1 MAMGWML
8 MPLKRYADFS
18 GRSRRMEY
26 WMWQVFKL
34 IVGTVF
40 MILFLG
46 IFGAAF
52 ANLAGSKDPSQLDPN
67 QLIAAGG
74 GILILCLIYMIFALA
89 IIIPDFAVAVRR
101 LHDTNRS
108 GWWILAPVVP
118 YLIGVVLMVA
128 TAGVAVGM
136 QAGDQ
141 VSTGLVAAV
150 GIIGL
155 VSMLAALAL
164 GLTVLIFMFIDGT
177 PGPNRFGPDPKGR
190 DASQVFS

>member
-1 MAMGWML
+1 MGWML

-34 IVGTVF
+34 IVGTIF
-40 MILFLG
+40 MILFFAL
-46 IFGAAF
+46 FGAVF
-52 ANLAGSKDPSQLDPN
+52 ATIAGAKDPSQLDPN
-67 QLIAAGG
+67 QMIAAGG
-74 GILILCLIYMIFALA
+74 GMMILCLIYMIFALG
-89 IIIPDFAVAVRR
+89 ILIPDIAVAVRR
-101 LHDTNRS
+101 LHDTNRT

-118 YLIGVVLMVA
+118 YLIGIVAMAA

-136 QAGDQ
+136 QPGDQ
-141 VSTGLVAAV
+141 VGTGLLATA

-155 VSMLAALAL
+155 VSMLATLALAL
-164 GLTVLIFMFIDGT
+164 TLLIFFFIDGT
-177 PGPNRFGPDPKGR
+177 PGPNRYGPDPKGR